1 MAKIIQLTPECIEQ
15 ARHEFEESLAKLKL
29 SDGKI
34 TFTKSFST
42 IQRRATI
49 YFTEIAWLKMQTLI
63 REFDKE
69 VAWHGVTV
77 RGEDPEKDEYFITD
91 IIVYPQTV
99 TGVTVTTDQEE
110 YEHWLDGLDNDVF
123 NNLRM
128 QGHSH
133 VNMGTTPSGVDNN
146 LYESILGQ
154 LKSTMFYIF
163 MIWNKRG
170 EKTIKLY
177 DMAKNVLFETADCTV
192 SILDDGTG
200 TEAFLKDA
208 KSKVR
213 NAPTVPA
220 PVKPAQTATKPT
232 PVAST
237 AKKDEEK
244 PRMGKRV
251 KKAGTQTKKTYE
263 TQERMAYGANGYYY
277 TGAYQDYDDPYGP
290 FGFRENLYY

>member
-1 MAKIIQLTPECIEQ
+1 MAKIIKLTPECIEQ
-15 ARHEFEESLAKLKL
+15 ARQEFEASLANIKL

-34 TFTKSFST
+34 NFTKSFAT

-69 VAWHGVTV
+69 VAWHGIAS

-110 YEHWLDGLDNDVF
+110 YENWLNGLEDDVF

-163 MIWNKRG
+163 MIWNKKG

-208 KSKVR
+208 RTKVR
-213 NAPTVPA
+213 TAPIVPVASKPVQTTTKPA
-220 PVKPAQTATKPT
+220 PVVSTTK
-232 PVAST
+232 
-237 AKKDEEK
+237 KEEEK

-251 KKAGTQTKKTYE
+251 KKAEKTAKPAYD
-263 TQERMAYGANGYYY
+263 QKMGYGANGYYY
-277 TGAYQDYDDPYGP
+277 SGAYQDYDDPYGP
-290 FGFRENLYY
+290 FGYRESFYY